1 MAHCEGANISKS
13 SIMLGEGCKTDGKW
27 AILVALLDHLN
38 DRIPAILDLDNN
50 HQTYEI
56 NFKLTLQEG
65 GPVIIVIMHI
75 CS

>member
-1 MAHCEGANISKS
+1 
-13 SIMLGEGCKTDGKW
+13 MLGEGCKTDGKW

-50 HQTYEI
+50 QPHHQTYEI

-65 GPVIIVIMHI
+65 APVIIVIMHI